1 MKEKWKQGWALGVA
15 AGGLEGLLL
24 AVVGQDSVNG
34 LPCWSQRSRTEK
46 WRLDEQSEGG
56 METHTKEEQGTRAQ
70 LSQGFPGVQ
79 WPEGTQSDRH
89 MESAP
94 AFRSRPCRQMS
105 TFVCLSL

>member
-1 MKEKWKQGWALGVA
+1 M

-34 LPCWSQRSRTEK
+34 LWMEAGLQCWSQRSRTEK

-56 METHTKEEQGTRAQ
+56 METHTKEEQETRAQ

-79 WPEGTQSDRH
+79 WP
-89 MESAP
+89 
-94 AFRSRPCRQMS
+94 
-105 TFVCLSL
+105 

>member
-1 MKEKWKQGWALGVA
+1 M
-15 AGGLEGLLL
+15 LL
-24 AVVGQDSVNG
+24 AVVGQDWVNGLWMEAG

-79 WPEGTQSDRH
+79 WPEGTRVTGTWNQPQLSDLGLVDKCLH
-89 MESAP
+89 LSACL
-94 AFRSRPCRQMS
+94 FRQARAL
-105 TFVCLSL
+105 LS